1 MLLHLTN
8 SVITIFFAGPGSPGW
23 ITITEQGIRQS
34 FDLTRVM
41 FCRGNISEKIR
52 FGKLVQRGEIVL
64 DLYSGIGYFTVPALV
79 HGEAEYLYA
88 CEWNPNAVE
97 ALLFNLQDNGVSER
111 ATVYTGD
118 CRVVAKEN
126 NLVNMFDRVSLGL
139 IPSSE
144 GGWRTAVRAI
154 RDTTGGWLHVHAN
167 VPGKELGTWSVWL
180 CCCLRDLMREED
192 KPGNWVVLCTHV
204 EKVKSFAPTVNHYV
218 ADVFVGP
225 ADRVPFDVELKAGHA
240 AVYHDNQ
247 RVEHCPASVTPSSC
261 ALSPE
266 GVLHQSWMR

>member
-1 MLLHLTN
+1 
-8 SVITIFFAGPGSPGW
+8 
-23 ITITEQGIRQS
+23 
-34 FDLTRVM
+34 M

-144 GGWRTAVRAI
+144 GGWRTAFRAI
-154 RDTTGGWLHVHAN
+154 RNTTGGWLHVHAN
-167 VPGKELGTWSVWL
+167 VPAKELGTWSVWL
-180 CCCLRDLMREED
+180 CCCLRDMIREED
-192 KPGNWVVLCTHV
+192 KPDNWVVLCTHV
-204 EKVKSFAPTVNHYV
+204 ERVKSFAPTVNHYV

-225 ADRVPFDVELKAGHA
+225 ADRLLFDVDIKAGHA
-240 AVYHDNQ
+240 AVLHDDQ
-247 RVEHCPASVTPSSC
+247 RLEHCPASVTPASC

-266 GVLHQSWMR
+266 GVLHQGWMRE